1 MNVELAPPKEG
12 SSVLMQARSSWSIHP
27 EGTKGEIDVWTA
39 ELCQDVL
46 FIIWEVQI
54 GENSPIKKKAGVLND

>member
-1 MNVELAPPKEG
+1 
-12 SSVLMQARSSWSIHP
+12 MQARSSWSIHP